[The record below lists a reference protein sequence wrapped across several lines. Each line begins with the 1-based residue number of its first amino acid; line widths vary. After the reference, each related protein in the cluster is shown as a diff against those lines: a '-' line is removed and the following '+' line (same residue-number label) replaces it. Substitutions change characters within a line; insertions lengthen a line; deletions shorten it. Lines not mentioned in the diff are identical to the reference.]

1 MQCACDDDNIL
12 KDLGVAAKAVT
23 ESLNDLLT
31 KLKET
36 QVVGDTTRSEEA
48 YQTLVKAAE
57 SLLAASPQEMMQ
69 KARDLADVSNLRDEA
84 HYHSAHLTPAQ
95 AHTRMHTCTHIHSLH
110 NVYLWMQF

>member
-1 MQCACDDDNIL
+1 MCAVNTPTFPYLPCSTTTWHLQCACDDDNTL

-48 YQTLVKAAE
+48 YQTLVRAAE
-57 SLLAASPQEMMQ
+57 SLLAASPEEMMQ
-69 KARDLADVSNLRDEA
+69 KARDLADVSK
-84 HYHSAHLTPAQ
+84 
-95 AHTRMHTCTHIHSLH
+95 
-110 NVYLWMQF
+110 